1 MSVISRLVA
10 GTVVAL
16 LAIAG
21 ASPARAQTTAQDSVL
36 RLDVTLGGH
45 RMQGGLIDFGDGA
58 MLDALLAV
66 GVHDQRR
73 WETVVA
79 IGGGGV
85 AGGFGDRCLV
95 RPEGGCAP
103 KANFGVLNLLIGGD
117 VSLGGAALRGL
128 FGPAV
133 YHGGEGYAF
142 GPEVRIDLS
151 SPTFAHIGLGA
162 MTRATWLP
170 SYGAQHFMAWGF
182 GASLLFR

>member
-1 MSVISRLVA
+1 MSRISH
-10 GTVVAL
+10 L
-16 LAIAG
+16 LAG
-21 ASPARAQTTAQDSVL
+21 ALAALAVVVSSPACAQTTAQDSVL

-45 RMQGGLIDFGDGA
+45 TMRGGLIDFSDGA
-58 MLDALLAV
+58 MLDALIAL
-66 GVHDQRR
+66 GVHDRPG

-79 IGGGGV
+79 IGGSGV

-117 VSLGGAALRGL
+117 VSLGGAAIRGL
-128 FGPAV
+128 VGPAL
-133 YHGGEGYAF
+133 YNGGEGHAF
-142 GPEVRIDLS
+142 GPQIRIDLS

-170 SYGAQHFMAWGF
+170 SYGGQHFVAWAF